1 MSSFDAMVA
10 DGVLQEGSPMF
21 MQSDD
26 KRHSL
31 GNNLWA
37 PLELAAAVAVILSVL
52 ASQYMW

>member
-52 ASQYMW
+52 ASQYVW